1 MISKLAVAHRAVVV
15 VHHKAGVAAV
25 TVVTVTVRAAMAG
38 VMVGVK
44 IVRQAVVVA
53 RLANLPMVIAVKR
66 DQPVAAVLKA
76 AVA

>member
-1 MISKLAVAHRAVVV
+1 MAHRAVVA
-15 VHHKAGVAAV
+15 VHRKARVATV
-25 TVVTVTVRAAMAG
+25 TVVTVAVQAAMAG
-38 VMVGVK
+38 VM